1 MTKYEPLEIYL
12 RNRLGRESEITM
24 SFDRIEFIIKSKL
37 PNSAFWHQAWWA
49 HEVNPKTHVQKIAWQ
64 NAGWKVESYNIARR
78 IVKFVPL
85 K

>member
-24 SFDRIEFIIKSKL
+24 SFDRIESIIKSKL
-37 PNSAFWHQAWWA
+37 PNSAFRHQAWWA
-49 HEVNPKTHVQKIAWQ
+49 HEVNPQPVQKVAWYK
-64 NAGWKVESYNIARR
+64 AGWKVESYNISRR